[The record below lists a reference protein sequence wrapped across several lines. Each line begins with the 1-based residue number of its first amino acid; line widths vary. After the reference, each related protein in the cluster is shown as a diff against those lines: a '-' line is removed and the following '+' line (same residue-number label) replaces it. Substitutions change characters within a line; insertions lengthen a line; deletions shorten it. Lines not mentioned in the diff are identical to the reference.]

1 MVLGV
6 VHVVILLE
14 YDTLP
19 SLGRGS
25 YSVGDPEGVVVESQV
40 PYLYWQS
47 GSLQKSVL
55 EPQKPWCLFSNCLRY
70 S

>member
-6 VHVVILLE
+6 VQWKMSLE
-14 YDTLP
+14 YDMLP

-25 YSVGDPEGVVVESQV
+25 FSVGGPEGVVVESQV

-47 GSLQKSVL
+47 GSLQKSL
-55 EPQKPWCLFSNCLRY
+55 PEPQKPW
-70 S
+70 